1 MKTITKRSLDELAKE
16 MPVLSEMDLR
26 GMVGGTGTFTE
37 EEFLSMY
44 ITNEWEGGQV
54 EGWGSLG
61 KSFDSVSMISGELY
75 IDGKNTDYF
84 FDVEPDIGN

>member
-54 EGWGSLG
+54 EGWGTQL
-61 KSFDSVSMISGELY
+61 
-75 IDGKNTDYF
+75 
-84 FDVEPDIGN
+84 